1 MTEEKF
7 TISIKCENC
16 GEGWFHPWV
25 DGYSQWGKEE
35 EASDEGTPFDE
46 IKCDHCGRVYELYE
60 IYGFR
65 LYKRHVEN

>member
-1 MTEEKF
+1 MPEEKF

-25 DGYSQWGKEE
+25 DGYKSWGKEA

-46 IKCDHCGRVYELYE
+46 IKCDYCGRVYELHE

-65 LYKRHVEN
+65 LYKRHVVD